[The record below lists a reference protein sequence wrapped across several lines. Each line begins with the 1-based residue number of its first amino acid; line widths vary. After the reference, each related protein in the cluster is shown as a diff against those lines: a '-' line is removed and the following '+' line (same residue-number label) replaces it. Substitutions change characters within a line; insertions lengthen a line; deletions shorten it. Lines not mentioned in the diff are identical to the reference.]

1 MKRGIFSG
9 LAALGVIGVIAGLG
23 AAPASAQSYDY
34 RGWRD
39 VQGIR
44 SDMRDIHGDNRAVA
58 HDRMNLRRDYAHH
71 DYRAVQEDRR
81 NLRQDLRNRA
91 VDRGDLRHDDHHW

>member
-1 MKRGIFSG
+1 MKRGIFNG
-9 LAALGVIGVIAGLG
+9 LAALSVIGVVVGVG
-23 AAPASAQSYDY
+23 ATSASAQVYDY

-39 VQGIR
+39 MQGIR

-58 HDRMNLRRDYAHH
+58 HDRANLRRDYAHH

-81 NLRQDLRNRA
+81 NLRQDLRSRA
-91 VDRGDLRHDDHHW
+91 IDSRDLHHDTHRW